1 MRKPMPGEPLRSL
14 EIFVARLAQQRN
26 IEPMKAVHIFRLIYE
41 QTPKGGLSDEDLE
54 NLTGYKQS
62 EIRRVLRMLQETR
75 LAVYRRGKH
84 PKTEATRYYW
94 RIDPETINV
103 TLLNIKKRVL
113 EKLKA
118 RLDYE
123 ESTTFYVC
131 PSEGRKYT
139 IEEAFEN
146 DFVCPSCGSPLVEL
160 DKLPRIAA
168 LQEAIRSLEEEIKRD
183 EAKIF
188 RG

>member
-1 MRKPMPGEPLRSL
+1 M
-14 EIFVARLAQQRN
+14 ARLAQQKN
-26 IEPMKAVHIFRLIYE
+26 IEPVKAVHIFRLIYE

-62 EIRRVLRMLQETR
+62 EIRRVLRMLHETR

-94 RIDPETINV
+94 RIDPDTINI

-113 EKLKA
+113 DKLRA

-123 ESTTFYVC
+123 ESTEFYVC
-131 PSEGRKYT
+131 PADGHKYT

-146 DFVCPSCGSPLVEL
+146 NFVCPVCGSPLVEL
-160 DKLPRIAA
+160 DKTRRIEA
-168 LQEAIRSLEEEIKRD
+168 LREAIRMLEEEIRKD
-183 EAKIF
+183 ESKIF